1 MGCLSKVEGKE
12 EGGRREEGYKY
23 VSNARKVLVL
33 VRLIYLFFTFP
44 YFTLL

>member
-33 VRLIYLFFTFP
+33 VHLFTYSLLFL
-44 YFTLL
+44 TLL